1 MKSFS
6 FWRFIAFL
14 GVLVG
19 AFIFLTTN
27 VMNGGVD
34 KLDQYVMNVV
44 KPLQSDFFTIIMMVF
59 SFIGATMP
67 VIIISCLLLLVIY
80 RLYRNWHE
88 VLLFI
93 VVLSGS
99 TALNLFL
106 KYSFKRERPLSQLV
120 TETGFSYPSGHMM
133 AAVSLYGI
141 ITFLFWKHIQTF
153 WRRILLLILCTMM
166 ILIIGFSR
174 IYLGVHYTSD
184 IIGAFLISGMWL
196 YVTIRVYRF
205 LMAKKSG

>member
-6 FWRFIAFL
+6 FWRFIGFL
-14 GVLVG
+14 GVLIG

-27 VMNGGVD
+27 VINGGVD
-34 KLDQYVMNVV
+34 KLDQYIMNIV
-44 KPLQSDFFTIIMMVF
+44 KPLQSDFFTIIMKVF

-67 VIIISCLLLLVIY
+67 VIIISCILLLVIY
-80 RLYRNWHE
+80 MLYRNWHE

-93 VVLSGS
+93 IVLGGS
-99 TALNLFL
+99 TVLNFVL
-106 KYSFKRERPLSQLV
+106 KYSFKRDRPLSQLV

-141 ITFLFWKHIQTF
+141 ITFLFWRHIQTF
-153 WRRILLLILCTMM
+153 SRRILLIFLCTMM

-184 IIGAFLISGMWL
+184 IIGAILISGMWL